1 MINFKF
7 NDTALMETLHKALVG
22 SPAYV
27 DSEIAICE
35 DDNGG
40 FSLIVGNSNENDCI
54 IEINS

>member
-1 MINFKF
+1 MIEIKF
-7 NDTALMETLHKALVG
+7 NDTTLMEKLHNALVG

-27 DSEIAICE
+27 DSEIAIYE

-40 FSLIVGNSNENDCI
+40 FSLVVGNPNENDCV